1 MTFSTSLDLTVD
13 GEPSE
18 IDFACWLQEESLGY
32 ERREAPVFIV
42 GEAKSFA
49 RDAFSEEDIARLKR
63 VGEHMPGTFLVCAT
77 LKSELSEEEC
87 DRIRELAVW
96 GREPDADGQCRN
108 PVIVLTGTE
117 LFAQFNVQT
126 AWQECE
132 GQRRNLASVGM
143 NKPWTLWALADLTQ
157 RAYLGLP
164 PTYQWLREYR
174 DRSSQQRGSGA
185 DYVDRLPDEKGT
197 VPR

>member
-1 MTFSTSLDLTVD
+1 MGGMPFDRRPGAGAAPARGREVGLTDRD
-13 GEPSE
+13 G
-18 IDFACWLQEESLGY
+18 AAR
-32 ERREAPVFIV
+32 ERLSGLSAAVLRIN
-42 GEAKSFA
+42 
-49 RDAFSEEDIARLKR
+49 
-63 VGEHMPGTFLVCAT
+63 AT
-77 LKSELSEEEC
+77 LDVDSVL
-87 DRIRELAVW
+87 REVVDSARSLTGARYGAIATTDDGDGIVEFVTS
-96 GREPDADGQCRN
+96 GFSAEQRRALMERPD
-108 PVIVLTGTE
+108 GTE

-143 NKPWTLWALADLTQ
+143 NKPWTLADLTDLTQ